1 MIMDQTTTYMN
12 NLHLPKHTQ
21 HRVKDWL
28 NFTWR
33 QQNTFDELA
42 ILSALPNKAT
52 TDISLNLHL
61 EMLKQVELFHC
72 VERPVICELVNF
84 LRPILFLPGDFIF
97 RKEDIGNSMYIVNKG
112 VVEVFADREGMKL
125 LVTLGKGLRHF
136 AMTFLILPHLLIPF
150 FLFFLQAVFLERSAF
165 LTYLDHRIEERPAFD
180 RLAIRRCSFCRRPI
194 CWTYW
199 PTTQRPTPT

>member
-1 MIMDQTTTYMN
+1 MIMDQTTSYMN
-12 NLHLPKHTQ
+12 NLHLPKITQ
-21 HRVKDWL
+21 QRVKDWL

-42 ILSALPNKAT
+42 ILSTLPNKSC

-97 RKEDIGNSMYIVNKG
+97 RKDDVGNSMYIVNKG
-112 VVEVFADREGMKL
+112 LVEVYADREGTKL
-125 LVTLGKGLRHF
+125 LVTLGKGL
-136 AMTFLILPHLLIPF
+136 TFFSFSYHL
-150 FLFFLQAVFLERSAF
+150 A
-165 LTYLDHRIEERPAFD
+165 D
-180 RLAIRRCSFCRRPI
+180 
-194 CWTYW
+194 
-199 PTTQRPTPT
+199 